1 MQMVCHLDFYNIITV
16 TCGKCGFV
24 LPVIIRN
31 PVYHF
36 PFPEAIKAWNE
47 RADDRVP
54 HLECVEQ
61 CDKFKVDCYRCG
73 EKDAR
78 PDTDAIREAVDLM
91 DDHTMVVITNKAEFA
106 YIQEHCSRY
115 KLPPYLGE
123 RTEFPIA
130 VSLNDGG
137 GWTDRMD
144 RALCYVT
151 FTDAIAILT
160 KEAK

>member
-1 MQMVCHLDFYNIITV
+1 MTTKTELQPCPNTL
-16 TCGKCGFV
+16 CGCWDDGDKYPRNCDKYFWDSELHWVSECRGF
-24 LPVIIRN
+24 
-31 PVYHF
+31 
-36 PFPEAIKAWNE
+36 KAWNT
-47 RADDRVP
+47 R
-54 HLECVEQ
+54 L
-61 CDKFKVDCYRCG
+61 
-73 EKDAR
+73 
-78 PDTDAIREAVDLM
+78 TDAIRKVVDLM

-151 FTDAIAILT
+151 FTDAIAKLT
-160 KEAK
+160 AKDKRHE